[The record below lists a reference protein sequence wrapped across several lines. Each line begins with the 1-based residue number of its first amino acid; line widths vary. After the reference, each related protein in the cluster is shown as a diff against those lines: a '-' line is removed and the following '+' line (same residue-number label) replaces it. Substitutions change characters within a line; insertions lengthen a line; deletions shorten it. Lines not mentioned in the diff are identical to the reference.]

1 MLGEGIEQLYVFAVF
16 AVVGVAL
23 GVVYLLGIGVFRSKV
38 AGVIFDAVFGFLAIY
53 LVWKVN
59 LETNN
64 GEFRLFIVVGLA
76 LGVILAY
83 FTCKTAL
90 DKVSCLLYNLFTT
103 KLVDKDDETH
113 FSQKVNVNTIR
124 SGSASRSDTGVH
136 AVGNAYA
143 DVSNKGTHRQVRTT
157 VSRSRRY
164 HRRTSGNAG
173 ISSNGRIHKKV
184 G

>member
-16 AVVGVAL
+16 VALGVAL
-23 GVVYLLGIGVFRSKV
+23 GIVYLLGIGVFRRKV
-38 AGVIFDAVFGFLAIY
+38 SGLIFDAVFGFAAIY

-83 FTCKTAL
+83 ATCKTAL

-103 KLVDKDDETH
+103 KMVDKDDGTH
-113 FSQKVNVNTIR
+113 FSQKVNVNIIR
-124 SGSASRSDTGVH
+124 GGSADSSDTGVH
-136 AVGNAYA
+136 ATGNSYA
-143 DVSNKGTHRQVRTT
+143 DVSDKGTHRKVRAAAT
-157 VSRSRRY
+157 RSRRH

-173 ISSNGRIHKKV
+173 VSSNR
-184 G
+184 